1 MFISVNG
8 EKISK
13 EICEQEL
20 QNVRRNN
27 HDLKDDKIQELAAQ
41 NIIDW
46 TVIRQEANKKIV
58 QVPEFETEKAFQE
71 LKNSHGGDKEFYQK
85 FHLTV
90 KDDPMVKKDLEQ
102 NIKVSH
108 FLNDLTENVKEP
120 DEDSITNYYNEN
132 KNDFKN
138 PEQVHAAHIVK
149 QADPQDPNAA
159 YLEMKKIREK
169 LLNGADFAE
178 TANNCSSCQDVGG
191 DLGVFSPGKM
201 VEEFD
206 TIIFSMNEKE
216 ISPVFRTQFGYHIAT
231 VYEKIPEAQKPLNDC
246 RDEIKEK
253 LMMDLKDSFIAEWV
267 DDIKKNA
274 DIQIT
279 NSK

>member
-1 MFISVNG
+1 MIISVNG

-13 EICEQEL
+13 EICEQEI
-20 QNVRRNN
+20 QNVRRKN
-27 HDLKDDKIQELAAQ
+27 HDLKEDNIQELAAQ

-58 QVPEFETEKAFQE
+58 QVPEFEIEKAFQE
-71 LKNSHGGDKEFYQK
+71 LKNTHGGDKEFYQK

-90 KDDPMVKKDLEQ
+90 KDAPMIKKDLEQ
-102 NIKVSH
+102 NIKVRH
-108 FLNDLTENVKEP
+108 FLNDLTAGVDEP
-120 DEDSITNYYNEN
+120 DENAVNKYYTEN
-132 KNDFKN
+132 LHEFIN

-149 QADPQDPNAA
+149 EIGPQNPNSAF
-159 YLEMKKIREK
+159 LEMIKIRNE

-178 TANNCSSCQDVGG
+178 TANNCSSCNDSGG
-191 DLGVFSPGKM
+191 DLGFFSPGKM

-206 TIIFSMNEKE
+206 TIIFSMNKNE

-231 VYEKIPEAQKPLNDC
+231 VYEKVAETQKDLNEC

-253 LMMDLKDSFIAEWV
+253 LLMELRDNFIAEWV
-267 DDIKKNA
+267 DHIKEKA
-274 DIQIT
+274 EIKIT
-279 NSK
+279 NS